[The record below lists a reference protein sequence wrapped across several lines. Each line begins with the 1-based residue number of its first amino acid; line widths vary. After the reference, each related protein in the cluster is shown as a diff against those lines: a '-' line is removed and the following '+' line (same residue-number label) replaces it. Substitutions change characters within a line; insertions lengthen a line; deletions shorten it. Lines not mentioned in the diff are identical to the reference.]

1 MQKVIVKMTES
12 NTIIDENLKEYNLAL
27 TINLKDLWEVI
38 QREAKRYEG
47 STYLYIQTEYIIPI
61 KTRFFDFK
69 NWGEKLTSAGGVT
82 DVVALDEIDE
92 NRKIIVN
99 AVYAGTYDDTRADE
113 IISSSKIWLC
123 EIEQYLATQGE
134 AQNEIISTQTQL
146 AATNHRRR
154 KRHLKDFF
162 KFRFFRK
169 YLSGK

>member
-1 MQKVIVKMTES
+1 MQRVIVKMTEG
-12 NTIIDENLKEYNLAL
+12 NTIIDENLKEYNMAL

-82 DVVALDEIDE
+82 DVVALDKIDE
-92 NRKIIVN
+92 NRQIIVN
-99 AVYAGTYDDTRADE
+99 AIYAGTYDDTRADE
-113 IISSSKIWLC
+113 IISSAKIWLC
-123 EIEQYLATQGE
+123 ELEHYEEGE

-146 AATNHRRR
+146 AAANHRRR
-154 KRHLKDFF
+154 KRYFKDLF

-169 YLSGK
+169 HISGK